1 MIKVGDIVFKTKI
14 NYLKNEKSNAI
25 NVLQSQDSV
34 VIEVVRGKNQL
45 KFESVSNFFKS
56 TKEDSEYFVDLLFS
70 YKNNLLYTVTDES
83 YLCPT
88 CERII
93 RKHYDSSSNSEI
105 KEIMNSY
112 RETMNNQNSTFNE
125 LIDANYPILSLLPS
139 GKYIISVRQIFPTF
153 GESKIFSEF
162 ADKTL
167 TASVDSY
174 YKFLGGDDGHISVD
188 SSTCYMLPTQMSQS
202 YSKETLNSYREK
214 EYLGRGLIINL
225 SGFIGCLLDG
235 HHKATIAYERTE
247 TLECVVIEPYVE
259 SRIYT
264 GNKSNEET
272 FNINRIPTIDEFC
285 YLQNFLDSNEIKNMA
300 DVEEL
305 TKNVVKDRNYFED
318 MEQLIVTLHIFKSK
332 LLEELYDTIL
342 ESYLYKD
349 IRLRY
354 FGYLATLERT
364 ETIEQLML
372 DFLIN
377 DDYENKQ
384 LTKLCEDYF
393 R

>member
-1 MIKVGDIVFKTKI
+1 MIKVGEIVFKTKI
-14 NYLKNEKSNAI
+14 NYLKNEKANTI

-56 TKEDSEYFVDLLFS
+56 SKEDSEYFVDLLFS
-70 YKNNLLYTVTDES
+70 YKKNLLYTVTDES
-83 YLCPT
+83 YWCPT

-105 KEIMNSY
+105 KEIMNTY
-112 RETMNNQNSTFNE
+112 REAMNNQNSSLNQ

-153 GESKIFSEF
+153 GENKIFSEF
-162 ADKTL
+162 TDKTL

-174 YKFLGGDDGHISVD
+174 YKFLGGDNGHISVD
-188 SSTCYMLPTQMSQS
+188 SSTCYMLPTQTSQS
-202 YSKETLNSYREK
+202 YSKETLNRYREK
-214 EYLGRGLIINL
+214 EYLGRGLIIKL

-235 HHKATIAYERTE
+235 HHKATIAHERTE

-264 GNKSNEET
+264 GDNSSEET
-272 FNINRIPTIDEFC
+272 FNFNRIPTIDEFC
-285 YLQNFLDSNEIKNMA
+285 YLQNFLDINEVKSMT
-300 DVEEL
+300 DLEEL

-318 MEQLIVTLHIFKSK
+318 MEQLIVTLHIFKPK

-364 ETIEQLML
+364 ETIKQLML

-377 DDYENKQ
+377 DDYENKE
-384 LTKLCEDYF
+384 LTKLCENYF

>member
-1 MIKVGDIVFKTKI
+1 MYFYFALN
-14 NYLKNEKSNAI
+14 NY
-25 NVLQSQDSV
+25 Q
-34 VIEVVRGKNQL
+34 
-45 KFESVSNFFKS
+45 
-56 TKEDSEYFVDLLFS
+56 
-70 YKNNLLYTVTDES
+70 
-83 YLCPT
+83 
-88 CERII
+88 
-93 RKHYDSSSNSEI
+93 
-105 KEIMNSY
+105 
-112 RETMNNQNSTFNE
+112 
-125 LIDANYPILSLLPS
+125 ILSLLPS
-139 GKYIISVRQIFPTF
+139 GKYIISIRQIFPTF

-162 ADKTL
+162 NDKIL

-174 YKFLGGDDGHISVD
+174 YKFLGGDNGHISVD
-188 SSTCYMLPTQMSQS
+188 SSTCYMLPTQTGQS

-214 EYLGRGLIINL
+214 EYLGRGLVINL

-264 GNKSNEET
+264 GDKSNEET
-272 FNINRIPTIDEFC
+272 FNINGIPTIDEFC
-285 YLQNFLDSNEIKNMA
+285 YLQNFLDINEIKSMT
-300 DVEEL
+300 DLEEL

-318 MEQLIVTLHIFKSK
+318 MEQLIVTLHIFKPK

-384 LTKLCEDYF
+384 LTKLCENYF

>member
-45 KFESVSNFFKS
+45 KFESVNNYFKS
-56 TKEDSEYFVDLLFS
+56 MKEDSEYFVDLLFS
-70 YKNNLLYTVTDES
+70 YKKNLLYTVTDES
-83 YLCPT
+83 YWCPT

-105 KEIMNSY
+105 KEIMNTY
-112 RETMNNQNSTFNE
+112 REAMNNQNSSLNQ

-153 GESKIFSEF
+153 GENKIFSEF
-162 ADKTL
+162 TDKTL

-174 YKFLGGDDGHISVD
+174 YKFLGSDNGHISVD
-188 SSTCYMLPTQMSQS
+188 SSTCYMLPTQTSQS
-202 YSKETLNSYREK
+202 YSKETLNRYREK

-235 HHKATIAYERTE
+235 HHKATIAHERTE

-264 GNKSNEET
+264 RDNSSEET
-272 FNINRIPTIDEFC
+272 FNFNRIPTIDEFC
-285 YLQNFLDSNEIKNMA
+285 YLQNFLDINKIKNMT
-300 DVEEL
+300 DLEEL
-305 TKNVVKDRNYFED
+305 TENVVKDRNYFED
-318 MEQLIVTLHIFKSK
+318 MEQLIVTLHIFKPE

-349 IRLRY
+349 IRFRY

-364 ETIEQLML
+364 EAIEQLML
-372 DFLIN
+372 VFLIN
-377 DDYENKQ
+377 DDYENKE
-384 LTKLCEDYF
+384 LTKLCESYF

>member
-14 NYLKNEKSNAI
+14 NCLKNEKANVI

-34 VIEVVRGKNQL
+34 VIEVVRGKNKL
-45 KFESVSNFFKS
+45 KFESVSNYFKS
-56 TKEDSEYFVDLLFS
+56 TKENSEYFVDLLFS
-70 YKNNLLYTVTDES
+70 YKKNLLYTVTDES
-83 YLCPT
+83 YWCPT

-105 KEIMNSY
+105 KEIMNTY
-112 RETMNNQNSTFNE
+112 RETMNNQNSSINE
-125 LIDANYPILSLLPS
+125 LIEANYPILSLLPS
-139 GKYIISVRQIFPTF
+139 GKYVISVRQIFPTF

-162 ADKTL
+162 TDKIL
-167 TASVDSY
+167 TASVESY
-174 YKFLGGDDGHISVD
+174 YKFLGGNNEHILVD
-188 SSTCYMLPTQMSQS
+188 SSTCYMLPTQTSQS

-214 EYLGRGLIINL
+214 EYLGRGLVINL

-235 HHKATIAYERTE
+235 HHKATIAHERTE

-259 SRIYT
+259 RRVYT
-264 GNKSNEET
+264 GDKSNKET
-272 FNINRIPTIDEFC
+272 LNIKKIPTIDEFC
-285 YLQNFLDSNEIKNMA
+285 YLQNFLDINEINRMT
-300 DVEEL
+300 DLEEL
-305 TKNVVKDRNYFED
+305 TKRIVKDRNYFED
-318 MEQLIVTLHIFKSK
+318 MEQLIVTLHIFKPK
-332 LLEELYDTIL
+332 LLEKLYNTIL

-364 ETIEQLML
+364 GTIEQIML

>member
-1 MIKVGDIVFKTKI
+1 MFKTKI
-14 NYLKNEKSNAI
+14 NYLKNEKANTI

-45 KFESVSNFFKS
+45 KFESVSNYFKS
-56 TKEDSEYFVDLLFS
+56 TKEDSDYFVDLLFS
-70 YKNNLLYTVTDES
+70 YKKNLLYTVTDES
-83 YLCPT
+83 YWCPT

-105 KEIMNSY
+105 KEIMNTY
-112 RETMNNQNSTFNE
+112 RETMNNQNSSLNE

-139 GKYIISVRQIFPTF
+139 GKYIISIRQIFPTF

-162 ADKTL
+162 NDKIL

-174 YKFLGGDDGHISVD
+174 YKFLGGDNGHISVD
-188 SSTCYMLPTQMSQS
+188 SSTCYMLPTQTSQC

-214 EYLGRGLIINL
+214 EYLGRGLVINL

-235 HHKATIAYERTE
+235 HHKATIAHERTE

-259 SRIYT
+259 NRIYI
-264 GNKSNEET
+264 GEKSNEET

-285 YLQNFLDSNEIKNMA
+285 YLQNFLDSNEIKNMT
-300 DVEEL
+300 DLEEL
-305 TKNVVKDRNYFED
+305 TENVVKDRNYFED
-318 MEQLIVTLHIFKSK
+318 MEQLIVTLHIFKPK

-364 ETIEQLML
+364 EAIEQLML

-377 DDYENKQ
+377 DDYENKE
-384 LTKLCEDYF
+384 LTKLCENYF

>member
-1 MIKVGDIVFKTKI
+1 MFKTKI
-14 NYLKNEKSNAI
+14 NYLKNEKADAI
-25 NVLQSQDSV
+25 NVLQSQDSI
-34 VIEVVRGKNQL
+34 VIKVVRGKNQL
-45 KFESVSNFFKS
+45 KFESVSNYFKS
-56 TKEDSEYFVDLLFS
+56 TKEDSDYFVDLLFS
-70 YKNNLLYTVTDES
+70 YKKNLLYTVTDES
-83 YLCPT
+83 YWCPT

-105 KEIMNSY
+105 KEIMNTY
-112 RETMNNQNSTFNE
+112 RETMNNQNSSLNE
-125 LIDANYPILSLLPS
+125 LIEANYPILSLLPS

-174 YKFLGGDDGHISVD
+174 YKFLGGDNGHISVD
-188 SSTCYMLPTQMSQS
+188 SSTCYMLPTQTSQS
-202 YSKETLNSYREK
+202 YSKETLNRYREK

-235 HHKATIAYERTE
+235 HHKATIAHERTE

-264 GNKSNEET
+264 RDNSSEET
-272 FNINRIPTIDEFC
+272 FNFNRIPTIDEFC
-285 YLQNFLDSNEIKNMA
+285 YLQNFLDINKIKNMT
-300 DVEEL
+300 DLEEL
-305 TKNVVKDRNYFED
+305 TENVVKDRNYFED
-318 MEQLIVTLHIFKSK
+318 MEQLIVTLHIFKPE

-342 ESYLYKD
+342 ENYLYKD

>member
-1 MIKVGDIVFKTKI
+1 MFKTKI
-14 NYLKNEKSNAI
+14 NYLKNEKANAI
-25 NVLQSQDSV
+25 SVLQSQDSV

-45 KFESVSNFFKS
+45 KFESVSNYFKS
-56 TKEDSEYFVDLLFS
+56 TKENSEYFVDLLFS
-70 YKNNLLYTVTDES
+70 YKKNLLYTVTDES
-83 YLCPT
+83 YWCPT

-93 RKHYDSSSNSEI
+93 RKHYDSSSNNEI
-105 KEIMNSY
+105 KEIMNTY
-112 RETMNNQNSTFNE
+112 RETMNNQNSSINE
-125 LIDANYPILSLLPS
+125 LIEANYPILSMLPS

-174 YKFLGGDDGHISVD
+174 YKFLGGDNGHISVD

-214 EYLGRGLIINL
+214 EYLGRGLVINL

-235 HHKATIAYERTE
+235 HHKATIAHERTE

-264 GNKSNEET
+264 GDNSSEET
-272 FNINRIPTIDEFC
+272 FNFNRIPTIDEFC
-285 YLQNFLDSNEIKNMA
+285 YLQNFLDINEVKSMT
-300 DVEEL
+300 DLEEL

-318 MEQLIVTLHIFKSK
+318 MEQLIVTLHIFKPK

>member
-1 MIKVGDIVFKTKI
+1 
-14 NYLKNEKSNAI
+14 
-25 NVLQSQDSV
+25 
-34 VIEVVRGKNQL
+34 
-45 KFESVSNFFKS
+45 
-56 TKEDSEYFVDLLFS
+56 
-70 YKNNLLYTVTDES
+70 
-83 YLCPT
+83 
-88 CERII
+88 
-93 RKHYDSSSNSEI
+93 
-105 KEIMNSY
+105 MNTY
-112 RETMNNQNSTFNE
+112 RETMNNQNSSINE
-125 LIDANYPILSLLPS
+125 LIEANYPILSMLPS

-174 YKFLGGDDGHISVD
+174 YKFLGGDNGYISVD

-214 EYLGRGLIINL
+214 EYLGRGLVINL

-235 HHKATIAYERTE
+235 HHKATIAHERTE

-264 GNKSNEET
+264 GDNSSEET
-272 FNINRIPTIDEFC
+272 FNFNRIPTIDEFC
-285 YLQNFLDSNEIKNMA
+285 YLQNFLDINEVKSMT
-300 DVEEL
+300 DLEEL

-318 MEQLIVTLHIFKSK
+318 MEQLIVTLHIFKPK

>member
-14 NYLKNEKSNAI
+14 NYLKNEKANAI
-25 NVLQSQDSV
+25 SVLQSQDSV

-45 KFESVSNFFKS
+45 KFESVSNYFKS
-56 TKEDSEYFVDLLFS
+56 TKENSEYFVDLLFS
-70 YKNNLLYTVTDES
+70 YKKNLLYTVTDES
-83 YLCPT
+83 YWCPT

-93 RKHYDSSSNSEI
+93 RKHYDSSSNNEI
-105 KEIMNSY
+105 KEIMNTY
-112 RETMNNQNSTFNE
+112 RETMNNQNSSINE
-125 LIDANYPILSLLPS
+125 LIEANYPILSMLPS

-174 YKFLGGDDGHISVD
+174 YKFLGGDNGHISVD

-214 EYLGRGLIINL
+214 EYLGRGLVINL

-235 HHKATIAYERTE
+235 HHKATIAHERTE

-264 GNKSNEET
+264 GDNSSEET
-272 FNINRIPTIDEFC
+272 FNFNRIPTIDEFC
-285 YLQNFLDSNEIKNMA
+285 YLQNFLDINEVKSMT
-300 DVEEL
+300 DLEEL

-318 MEQLIVTLHIFKSK
+318 MEQLIVTLHIFKPK

>member
-45 KFESVSNFFKS
+45 KFESVNNYFKS
-56 TKEDSEYFVDLLFS
+56 MKEDSEYFVDLLFS
-70 YKNNLLYTVTDES
+70 YKKNLLYTVTDES
-83 YLCPT
+83 YWCPT

-105 KEIMNSY
+105 KEIMNTY
-112 RETMNNQNSTFNE
+112 RETMNNQNSSLNE
-125 LIDANYPILSLLPS
+125 LIEANYPILSLLLS

-174 YKFLGGDDGHISVD
+174 YKFLGGDNGHISVD

-214 EYLGRGLIINL
+214 EYLGRGLVINL

-235 HHKATIAYERTE
+235 HHKATIAHERTE

-264 GNKSNEET
+264 GDNSSEET
-272 FNINRIPTIDEFC
+272 FNFNRIPTIDEFC
-285 YLQNFLDSNEIKNMA
+285 YLQNFLDINEVKSMT
-300 DVEEL
+300 DLEEL

-318 MEQLIVTLHIFKSK
+318 MEQLIVTLHIFKPK